1 MHYELRVNASPSS
14 WKDKG
19 EQLSLIYNVGSSCG
33 ACPRHHR
40 HVYWVQLSEQLGT
53 LGGTNTGSPCLNGKL
68 KSLMISVAPDGEF
81 DAAALAWGGGPGGL
95 PKVIRIAIASDH
107 RDFGYPDYSR
117 AIALRALTDAGAIS
131 YVFEKGVA
139 PISGSA
145 EGEVRLSVN
154 PIGKEFT
161 ILDASTLQS
170 DLEAVR
176 AGTGQINAGDGIVGV
191 LLSRVLLSGVRHKD
205 DTRNHATVFISV
217 QAGSLLLKSFPA
229 STVLAM
235 SGIVIKP
242 RARIFHGHDWV
253 YASEIR
259 KLFGDPKA
267 GDVISLK
274 DYRDRPLG
282 TAIYNPDSQIVAR
295 RISRRKQKLDSDFFQ
310 RRIGQAIELRKN
322 AGIDIKLARLVW
334 SESDGLPGVIVDCY
348 GDHLV
353 LQTLTLA
360 MYLNREII
368 VETLKELLNPE
379 SIVLRN
385 DSPMLTAEG
394 LEEEVAMMHGDNPGV
409 FVVNAPTVEGGVK
422 FEIDLLDGQ
431 KTGLYLDQL
440 DAHREIAKLAKGK
453 RVLDCFCNQGG
464 FALACAKAGAASVTA
479 VDSSGPA
486 IEAAQRNAELNGV
499 EINTV
504 QHNAFDFLKHCED
517 EYDLVILDPP
527 SFTKNKKSLNNAM
540 RGYKEI
546 HLRGI
551 KLLDRDGILATYC
564 CSHHASRQMF
574 LDNIVT
580 ASVDAKRTLRML
592 ASHGQRL
599 DHPVIPAIPETEYL
613 KGFVLQVMPS
623 R

>member
-1 MHYELRVNASPSS
+1 M
-14 WKDKG
+14 
-19 EQLSLIYNVGSSCG
+19 G
-33 ACPRHHR
+33 AF
-40 HVYWVQLSEQLGT
+40 
-53 LGGTNTGSPCLNGKL
+53 
-68 KSLMISVAPDGEF
+68 A
-81 DAAALAWGGGPGGL
+81 
-95 PKVIRIAIASDH
+95 
-107 RDFGYPDYSR
+107 
-117 AIALRALTDAGAIS
+117 DAGAIS
-131 YVFEKGVA
+131 YIFEKGIT

-170 DLEAVR
+170 DLEAVS
-176 AGTGQINAGDGIVGV
+176 ASTGQVNAGDGIAG
-191 LLSRVLLSGVRHKD
+191 VLLSGVRHKD
-205 DTRNHATVFISV
+205 DTGNHATVFISV

-551 KLLDRDGILATYC
+551 KLLARDGILATYC

-613 KGFVLQVMPS
+613 KGFVLQVMSS